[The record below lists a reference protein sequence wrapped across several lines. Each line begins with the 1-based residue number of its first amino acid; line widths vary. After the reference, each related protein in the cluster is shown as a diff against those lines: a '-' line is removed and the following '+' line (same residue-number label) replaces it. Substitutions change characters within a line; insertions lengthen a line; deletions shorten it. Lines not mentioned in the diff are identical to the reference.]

1 MYKSIDISEVSKQAG
16 IPASTLRYYEEK
28 GLVQSI
34 GRRGMKRLFDTS
46 ILNKLNFIALGQRA
60 GFSLDEIA
68 DMFTH
73 QGILQIDRSQLMS
86 KADEVDKQIK
96 ELKAVRDGLRHA
108 ANCDAPSHLEC
119 PKFQR
124 LMKAAGKA
132 NKREKRA

>member
-1 MYKSIDISEVSKQAG
+1 MDISEVSKQSG
-16 IPASTLRYYEEK
+16 VPASTLRYYEEK

-34 GRRGMKRLFDTS
+34 GRRGIKRLFDTS

-73 QGILQIDRSQLMS
+73 QGVLKIDRSQLMS
-86 KADEVDKQIK
+86 KADEMDKQIK

-119 PKFQR
+119 SKFQR

-132 NKREKRA
+132 QKRDKR